1 MPEAKKT
8 AKRTTP
14 AKRTAKKAVPRDR
27 LPKASAKPEPRVF
40 EPGEKV
46 TDVEV
51 PLSHAGQH
59 TGAHK
64 TLQLL
69 APAQDQM
76 VYAESAFYR
85 VNLAMRAA
93 NEGEAFDQEER
104 GRIYS
109 EIRRL
114 AAVFLST
121 WQIDWVEDALASGAV
136 QLADMWEAVA
146 HAFEAVGGVPLN
158 PDAETDGAD
167 ITVGA

>member
-1 MPEAKKT
+1 MPDPKNAAKKT
-8 AKRTTP
+8 TAKRP
-14 AKRTAKKAVPRDR
+14 AGKAAPRDR
-27 LPKASAKPEPRVF
+27 LPKASAKPAEPRVF
-40 EPGEKV
+40 ETGEKV
-46 TDVEV
+46 GDVDV
-51 PLSHAGQH
+51 PLSHAGEH

-64 TLQLL
+64 TLQLI
-69 APAQDQM
+69 APAPDQM

-85 VNLAMRAA
+85 INLAMRAA
-93 NEGEAFDQEER
+93 NEGEEFDQAER

-114 AAVFLST
+114 AAVFLSD
-121 WQIDWVEDALASGAV
+121 WQTDWAEDALASGAV

-158 PDAETDGAD
+158 IDGETDGAD